1 MADTTSL
8 SALPSNN
15 NVQSSENIT
24 LQTNEISTQGG
35 GNTGGQPVQS
45 QIQGP
50 QQPPVN
56 MKQANPPQY
65 VPPDSQQQPPPQ
77 LSQNMI
83 NQVINGIQEASKT
96 GVTELPS
103 RDIPINPGRI
113 TQDEQV
119 QPNFVPEVKN
129 TQQADYIKKHELE
142 SEVES
147 KQIRNERVNSKL
159 DNLYDEIQTP
169 LLIGVLFFIFQLP
182 FYGKFIRKNFQS
194 LYTNDGNINMYGYLF
209 KATLFSGIYYGL
221 QKGMRHL
228 SEY

>member
-8 SALPSNN
+8 SALPQNN
-15 NVQSSENIT
+15 DVQNSENIT
-24 LQTNEISTQGG
+24 LQTNEISSQGG
-35 GNTGGQPVQS
+35 VNGGGQPVQS
-45 QIQGP
+45 SMQEP
-50 QQPPVN
+50 QPTN
-56 MKQANPPQY
+56 TKQANPLQY
-65 VPPDSQQQPPPQ
+65 VPPNSQQQQPPEQ

-83 NQVINGIQEASKT
+83 NQVINGIQQASKT
-96 GVTELPS
+96 GGTELPS

-129 TQQADYIKKHELE
+129 PQQADYIKKHELE

-147 KQIRNERVNSKL
+147 KQIQNERVNSKL

-182 FYGKFIRKNFQS
+182 FFGKFIRKNFQS

-209 KATLFSGIYYGL
+209 KATLFSGIYYSL